1 VLFEKSSVEYIPNN
15 EVTITEFDK
24 ALKIIKMTEALDE
37 DEDVEDYSLNAII
50 SDELEK
56 EVNDFIEKN
65 TFKT

>member
-1 VLFEKSSVEYIPNN
+1 
-15 EVTITEFDK
+15 
-24 ALKIIKMTEALDE
+24 MTEALDE

-56 EVNDFIEKN
+56 EVYDFIEKN